1 MADLGTRLGRRV
13 TAAADAA
20 VARRGAVS
28 VLDTFTA
35 LGWVTDRAVDTWR
48 QGRVDALQE
57 LVQAPLDT
65 QRAAIGLLTAWAGE
79 RGIERREGEYLAAA
93 RDRRE
98 LRFTSDA
105 APDDERGFRGH
116 WVSPTATA
124 AQRGREERRRTK
136 APDLEV
142 QEAEGPWECAS
153 CGLADEGPKL
163 VEDGA
168 PHCLTCVDLDHLE
181 FLPAGDATLTRR
193 ARKESVLSAVVV
205 RWVPSR
211 RRFRRLG
218 LLVEER
224 ALATAEEQ
232 CLADDDARARRRER
246 DAVRRAARD
255 VVFQE
260 RFAAEITRLFPG
272 CPHDRSRRIAE
283 HAGARGSGRVGR
295 SAAGRDLDP
304 GAVRRAVVASVR
316 HEDTP
321 YDRLLME
328 GVPREEARARI
339 ADGIDRV
346 LAGWA

>member
-13 TAAADAA
+13 AEAADAA

-28 VLDTFTA
+28 VLDTLTA

-48 QGRVDALQE
+48 QGRVDALQD
-57 LVQAPLDT
+57 LIQAPPDK
-65 QRAAIGLLTAWAGE
+65 QRAVVVLLTAWAEARGME
-79 RGIERREGEYLAAA
+79 RHEGEYPAAT

-98 LRFTSDA
+98 LRFTSRADSA
-105 APDDERGFRGH
+105 DERGFRAH
-116 WVSPTATA
+116 WVSPNATA
-124 AQRGREERRRTK
+124 AQRGREERRRAK
-136 APDLEV
+136 VPDLEV
-142 QEAEGPWECAS
+142 QEADGPWECAG
-153 CGLADEGPKL
+153 CGLTAEGPKL

-168 PHCLTCVDLDHLE
+168 PRCLTCVDLDHLE

-211 RRFRRLG
+211 KRFRRLG

-224 ALATAEEQ
+224 ALVAAEEA
-232 CLADDDARARRRER
+232 CLADEDARARRRER
-246 DAVRRAARD
+246 DAVRRADQD

-272 CPHDRSRRIAE
+272 CPADRARSIAE
-283 HAGARGSGRVGR
+283 HTGVRGSGRVGR
-295 SAAGRDLDP
+295 SAAGRDLAP

-321 YDRLLME
+321 YDRLLMD